1 MSVTAIPRRPGAA
14 SSAAVDVRRVSLR
27 QSEATDADLMLELYA
42 ATSAPELRAMGWTLG
57 DQPTFVIMQAQTQE
71 WKRSRRY
78 PHLDRLVICVDGEPA
93 GRLLVSCE
101 ATRLE
106 IVDIAL
112 LPRFRGRGIGTHL
125 LAQVLEEA
133 RATRVPVQALVPED
147 NPALVLFGRLGF
159 TLTDEDDGVCGLTW
173 MPPLTALPAGAREER
188 FARGSGVRAHRL
200 PER

>member
-14 SSAAVDVRRVSLR
+14 SSAAVDVRRVTLR
-27 QSEATDADLMLELYA
+27 ESVAGDAELMLELYA
-42 ATSAPELRAMGWTLG
+42 ATSERELQAMGWTLG

-71 WKRSRRY
+71 WKRARRY

-101 ATRLE
+101 TALLE

-112 LPRFRGRGIGTHL
+112 LPRYRGRGIGTHL

-133 RATRVPVQALVPED
+133 RATRVPVQAAIAED
-147 NPALVLFGRLGF
+147 NKALVLFGRLGF
-159 TLTDEDDGVCGLTW
+159 TASDESDGVCTLTW
-173 MPPLTALPAGAREER
+173 RPPLALVPAGAREEA
-188 FARGSGVRAHRL
+188 FVRGSGVRAHRSA
-200 PER
+200 ES